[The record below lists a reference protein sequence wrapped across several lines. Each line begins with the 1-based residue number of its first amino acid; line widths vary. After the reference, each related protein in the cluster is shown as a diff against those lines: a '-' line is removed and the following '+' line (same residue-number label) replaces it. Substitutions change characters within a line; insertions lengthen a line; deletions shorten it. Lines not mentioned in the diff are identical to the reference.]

1 MRGLIFNL
9 VATAVSVLL
18 FAAVGF
24 YVYSKNMPPG
34 PENIYKVGEQTLWRD
49 GFSDELSVL

>member
-34 PENIYKVGEQTLWRD
+34 PENIYKVG
-49 GFSDELSVL
+49 